1 MAQGT
6 FSNPEIVQEEVDIL
20 LIGGGMACCGAA
32 YEIMRWADAAKAES
46 GVDLKIKLV
55 DKAAMD
61 RSGAV
66 AQGLSA
72 INTYIGPD
80 QDPADYARMVSNDLM
95 GITRDDLAY
104 DLGRVVDDSVH
115 LFEEWGLPIWKTDA
129 DGVRHDG
136 AHSIGEG
143 LPALKDGGKPVR
155 SGKWQIMI
163 NGESYKWI
171 VAEAAKK
178 ALGMDRIQERIFI
191 VHLIN
196 DKNDPSR
203 IAGAAGFSTRDN
215 KIVIYKAKA
224 ILLAAGGCVNL
235 FRPRSVG
242 EGQGRAWYPVW
253 NAGSTYAMAAEAGA
267 EMTMMENRFV
277 PARFKDGYGPVGAWF
292 LLFKAQAVNANGEVY
307 MVRNKE
313 MLNDYPPYGQAAVPA
328 SCLRNHL
335 MLHEMKEGR
344 GPIYMDTVAALA
356 KLRETLTPKEV
367 KHLEAEAWED
377 FLDMCIGQCGV
388 WVGENIEPEKKN
400 SELMPTEP
408 YLLGSHSGC
417 CGIWVSGPEDLGAPT
432 DEEHEDKGK
441 VPAHLPKGW
450 NWGYRSMTT
459 VKGLFT
465 AGDGVGASG
474 HKFSSG
480 SHAEGRLAAK
490 AMVKYCVD
498 NKAFKP
504 EFEETPEQIAALI
517 WQPVKT
523 FLEHKDYTTAIDINP
538 HYITPKMLQFRL
550 QKIMD
555 EYVAGVATYYTTN
568 DKMLKVAEEK
578 LEMLKEDSLKM
589 RAKDL
594 HELLRAW
601 ENYHRVLTAEAHMK
615 HIQFREESRYP
626 GFYYRMD
633 KNFVDE
639 KNWKCF
645 VNSVYDKKSH
655 KWTVFKRKHMDLVDK
670 SKLFKAAA
678 H

>member
-1 MAQGT
+1 MEKETCT
-6 FSNPEIVQEEVDIL
+6 FSFCQKPAVEEIETDLL

-32 YEIMRWADAAKAES
+32 FEAARWANPK
-46 GVDLKIKLV
+46 KLRITMV
-55 DKAAMD
+55 DKAATD

-66 AQGLSA
+66 AMGLSA
-72 INTYIGPD
+72 INTYCGEN
-80 QDPADYARMVSNDLM
+80 DPADYVKYVRNDLM
-95 GITRDDLAY
+95 GITREDLVY
-104 DLGRVVDDSVH
+104 DLGRHVDDSVQ

-129 DGVRHDG
+129 NGERHDG
-136 AHSIGEG
+136 AAAIGEG
-143 LPALKDGGKPVR
+143 LPTLKEGGKPVR

-178 ALGMDRIQERIFI
+178 ALGMDRIDERIFI
-191 VHLIN
+191 VKLVN
-196 DKNDPSR
+196 DKNDKNR
-203 IAGAAGFSTRDN
+203 IAGAVGFSTRDH
-215 KIVIYKAKA
+215 KVVVYKAKA
-224 ILLAAGGCVNL
+224 ILLAAGGCVNI

-242 EGQGRAWYPVW
+242 EGTGRAWYPVW

-267 EMTMMENRFV
+267 ELTMMENRFV

-292 LLFKAQAVNANGEVY
+292 LLFKAQATNSNGEVY
-307 MVRNKE
+307 MVKNKE
-313 MLNDYPPYGQAAVPA
+313 LLNDYPPYGQAAVPA

-335 MLHEMKEGR
+335 MLKEMKEGR
-344 GPIYMDTVAALA
+344 GPIYMDTVTALA
-356 KLRETLTPKEV
+356 KLRETLSPREV

-377 FLDMCIGQCGV
+377 FLDMCVGQCGI

-417 CGIWVSGPEDLGAPT
+417 CGIWVSGPEDVGAPKT
-432 DEEHEDKGK
+432 EDHADAAKI
-441 VPAHLPKGW
+441 PAHLPKGW

-480 SHAEGRLAAK
+480 SHAEGRMCAK
-490 AMVKYCVD
+490 SMVKYCID
-498 NKAFKP
+498 NKDMKP
-504 EFEETPEQIAALI
+504 ELDTSIEQLVEDIYR
-517 WQPVKT
+517 PVRT
-523 FLEHKDYTTAIDINP
+523 YMEFKDYTTAIDVNP

-568 DKMLKVAEEK
+568 EVMLKVAQEK
-578 LEMLKEDSLKM
+578 LDMLKEDAMKM

-601 ENYHRVLTAEAHMK
+601 ENYHRILTAEAHLQ
-615 HIQFREESRYP
+615 HILFRQESRYP

-639 KNWKCF
+639 ENWHCF
-645 VNSVYDKKSH
+645 VNSVYDKETH
-655 KWTVFKRKHMDLVDK
+655 KWNCFKRKHVDLVDK
-670 SKLFKAAA
+670 SKLFKPAA

>member
-1 MAQGT
+1 MAGE
-6 FSNPEIVQEEVDIL
+6 FGNPEVVQEEVDIL

-32 YEIMRWADAAKAES
+32 YEIVQWAEAAKKEA

-72 INTYIGPD
+72 INTYIGTE

-104 DLGRVVDDSVH
+104 DLGRHVDDSVH
-115 LFEEWGLPIWKTDA
+115 LFEEWGLPIWKTDEN
-129 DGVRHDG
+129 GERHDG
-136 AHSIGEG
+136 SKG

-191 VHLIN
+191 VKLVN
-196 DKNDPSR
+196 DKNDKNR
-203 IAGAAGFSTRDN
+203 IAGAVGFSTRDQ
-215 KIVIYKAKA
+215 KVVVYKAKA
-224 ILLAAGGCVNL
+224 ILLAAGGCVNI

-242 EGQGRAWYPVW
+242 EGTGRAWYPVW

-267 EMTMMENRFV
+267 ELTMMENRFV

-292 LLFKAQAVNANGEVY
+292 LLFKAQATNAYGEVY
-307 MVRNKE
+307 MVKNKE
-313 MLNDYPPYGQAAVPA
+313 LLNDYPPYGQAAVPA

-335 MLHEMKEGR
+335 MLKEMKEGR
-344 GPIYMDTVAALA
+344 GPIYMDTVTALA
-356 KLRETLTPKEV
+356 KLRETLSPREV

-377 FLDMCIGQCGV
+377 FLDMCVGQCGI
-388 WVGENIEPEKKN
+388 WVGENVEPEKKN

-417 CGIWVSGPEDLGAPT
+417 CGIWVSGPTDVGAPT
-432 DEEHEDKGK
+432 AEEHPEKDKIPG
-441 VPAHLPKGW
+441 HLPSGW
-450 NWGYRSMTT
+450 SWGYRGMTT

-480 SHAEGRLAAK
+480 SHAEGRMAAK
-490 AMVKYCVD
+490 AMVQYCID
-498 NKAFKP
+498 NKDLKVELDTDPAQLVEEIYKP
-504 EFEETPEQIAALI
+504 VRTYLEF
-517 WQPVKT
+517 
-523 FLEHKDYTTAIDINP
+523 KDYTTAIDVNP
-538 HYITPKMLQFRL
+538 NYITPKMLQFRL

-568 DKMLKVAEEK
+568 ENMLNVAQEK
-578 LEMLKEDSLKM
+578 LDMLKEDAQKM

-601 ENYHRVLTAEAHMK
+601 ENYHRILTAEAHLQ
-615 HIQFREESRYP
+615 HILFRQESRYP

-639 KNWKCF
+639 ENWHCF
-645 VNSVYDKKSH
+645 VNSIYDKESK
-655 KWTVFKRKHMDLVDK
+655 KWTCFKRKHVDLVDK
-670 SKLFKAAA
+670 SKLFKPAA

>member
-1 MAQGT
+1 MSGT
-6 FSNPEIVQEEVDIL
+6 FDKPEIVQEEVDIL
-20 LIGGGMACCGAA
+20 LIGGGMACCGAG
-32 YEIMRWADAAKAES
+32 YEIMRWAEAVKAET
-46 GVDLKIKLV
+46 GQELKIKLV

-72 INTYIGPD
+72 INTYIGPE

-104 DLGRVVDDSVH
+104 DLGRNVDDSVH

-136 AHSIGEG
+136 AESQREG

-178 ALGMDRIQERIFI
+178 ALGLDRIQERVFI
-191 VHLIN
+191 VKLVN

-203 IAGAAGFSTRDN
+203 VAGAVGFSVREN
-215 KIVIYKAKA
+215 KIYVYKAKA
-224 ILLAAGGCVNL
+224 VLLAAGGCVNL
-235 FRPRSVG
+235 FRPRSVA
-242 EGQGRAWYPVW
+242 EGTGRAWYPVW

-267 EMTMMENRFV
+267 ELTMMKKPLRAGPLQGRLRPGRRLV
-277 PARFKDGYGPVGAWF
+277 PALQGQGHERVWRGLHGQEQGDAERLPALRAGRRSR
-292 LLFKAQAVNANGEVY
+292 LLPAQ
-307 MVRNKE
+307 
-313 MLNDYPPYGQAAVPA
+313 PPHAERDEGRPRPDLHGHRHRAGQAARDPDA
-328 SCLRNHL
+328 
-335 MLHEMKEGR
+335 EGSEAPR
-344 GPIYMDTVAALA
+344 GGSL
-356 KLRETLTPKEV
+356 
-367 KHLEAEAWED
+367 ED
-377 FLDMCIGQCGV
+377 FLDMCIGQCGI
-388 WVGENIEPEKKN
+388 WVGENIEPEKTM

-417 CGIWVSGPEDLGAPT
+417 CGIWVSGPTDVGAPT
-432 DEEHEDKGK
+432 TEELPG
-441 VPAHLPKGW
+441 VPEHLPKGW

-480 SHAEGRLAAK
+480 SHTEGRLASK
-490 AMVKYCVD
+490 AMVKYALD
-498 NKAFKP
+498 NKDWKVELDTDPAVLAEEIYKP
-504 EFEETPEQIAALI
+504 
-517 WQPVKT
+517 VRN
-523 FLEHKDYTTAIDINP
+523 FLEHKDYSTAIDVNP
-538 HYITPKMLQFRL
+538 NYITPKMLQFRL

-555 EYVAGVATYYTTN
+555 EYVAGVATYYNTN
-568 DKMLKVAEEK
+568 DKMLAVAEGK
-578 LEMLKEDSLKM
+578 LEMLKEDAQKM

-601 ENYHRVLTAEAHMK
+601 ENYHRILTAEAHMK

-626 GFYYRMD
+626 GFYYRTD

-639 KNWKCF
+639 QNWHVF
-645 VNSVYDKKSH
+645 VNSVYDKNTK
-655 KWTVFKRKHMDLVDK
+655 KWTCFKRKHVDLVDK

>member
-6 FSNPEIVQEEVDIL
+6 FGNPEVVQEEVDVL

-32 YEIMRWADAAKAES
+32 YEIMRWADAAKAEN
-46 GVDLKIKLV
+46 GVNLKIKLV

-72 INTYIGPD
+72 INTYIGPE

-95 GITRDDLAY
+95 GITRDDLTY
-104 DLGRVVDDSVH
+104 DIGRVVDDSVH

-129 DGVRHDG
+129 QGVRHDG
-136 AHSIGEG
+136 AQSISEG

-178 ALGMDRIQERIFI
+178 ALGTENIEERIFI

-203 IAGAAGFSTRDN
+203 IAGAAGFSTREN

-292 LLFKAQAVNANGEVY
+292 LLFKAQAINANGEVY
-307 MVRNKE
+307 MARNKE
-313 MLNDYPPYGQAAVPA
+313 MLNDYPPYGLAAVPA

-377 FLDMCIGQCGV
+377 FLDMCIGQCGI

-417 CGIWVSGPEDLGAPT
+417 CGIWVSGPEDVGAPL
-432 DEEHEDKGK
+432 DEEHEDKAK

-498 NKAFKP
+498 NKDFKP
-504 EFEETPEQIAALI
+504 EFSETTEQIAALI

-555 EYVAGVATYYTTN
+555 EYVAGIATYYNTN
-568 DKMLKVAEEK
+568 DKMLAVAEEK
-578 LEMLKEDSLKM
+578 LVFLKEDALKM

-626 GFYYRMD
+626 GFYYRTD
-633 KNFVDE
+633 KNFVDD

-655 KWTVFKRKHMDLVDK
+655 KWTCFKRKHVDLVDK

>member
-1 MAQGT
+1 M
-6 FSNPEIVQEEVDIL
+6 VEETVDIL
-20 LIGGGMACCGAA
+20 LIGGGMAACGAA
-32 YEIMRWADAAKAES
+32 YEIMRWTE
-46 GVDLKIKLV
+46 GTGLKVKLV

-72 INTYIGPD
+72 INTYMGG
-80 QDPADYARMVSNDLM
+80 QDPADYARMVANDLM

-104 DLGRVVDDSVH
+104 DVGRHVDDSVH
-115 LFEEWGLPIWKTDA
+115 LFEEWGLPIWKQPGDE
-129 DGVRHDG
+129 DK
-136 AHSIGEG
+136 
-143 LPALKDGGKPVR
+143 PLKDGGKPVR

-163 NGESYKWI
+163 NGESYKVI

-178 ALGMDRIQERIFI
+178 ALGMDNIQERVFI
-191 VHLIN
+191 VKLVN
-196 DKNDPSR
+196 DKNDPKR
-203 IAGAAGFSTRDN
+203 VAGAVGFSVRDH
-215 KIVIYKAKA
+215 KVYVYKFKA
-224 ILLAAGGCVNL
+224 CLLVAGGAVNI

-242 EGQGRAWYPVW
+242 EGTGRAWYPVW

-267 EMTMMENRFV
+267 ELTMMENRFV

-292 LLFKAQAVNANGEVY
+292 LLFKAKAVNAFGEVY
-307 MVRNKE
+307 MERNKE
-313 MLNDYPPYGQAAVPA
+313 MLKQYPPYGLAHVPA

-344 GPIYMDTVAALA
+344 GPIYMDTPTALA
-356 KLRETLTPKEV
+356 KLAETMTPKEI

-377 FLDMCIGQCGV
+377 FLDMCIGQAGV
-388 WVGENIEPEKKN
+388 WAGENIEPEKKP

-417 CGIWVSGPEDLGAPT
+417 SGIWVSGPEDLGAP
-432 DEEHEDKGK
+432 DDWH
-441 VPAHLPKGW
+441 
-450 NWGYRSMTT
+450 WGYRSMTT

-480 SHAEGRLAAK
+480 SHAEGRIAAK
-490 AMVKYCVD
+490 GMVKFALD
-498 NKAFKP
+498 NKDWVP
-504 EFEETPEQIAALI
+504 ELDTPVNELVEEIYR
-517 WQPVKT
+517 PVRT

-538 HYITPKMLQFRL
+538 NYITPRMLQFRL

-555 EYVAGVATYYTTN
+555 EYVAGVATWYQTN
-568 DKMLKVAEEK
+568 AKMLGVAEEK
-578 LEMLKEDSLKM
+578 LEMLKEDALKM

-601 ENYHRVLTAEAHMK
+601 ENYHRVLAAEAHMK

-633 KNFVDE
+633 FNMVDE

-645 VNSVYDKKSH
+645 VNSTYDRKTKK
-655 KWTVFKRKHMDLVDK
+655 WNVFKRPHVDLV
-670 SKLFKAAA
+670 SKPTAP
-678 H
+678 

>member
-1 MAQGT
+1 MAGE
-6 FSNPEIVQEEVDIL
+6 FGNPEVVQEEVDIL
-20 LIGGGMACCGAA
+20 LIGGGMACCGAG
-32 YEIMRWADAAKAES
+32 YEVMRWADAAKAET
-46 GVDLKIKLV
+46 GIDLKIKLV

-72 INTYIGPD
+72 INTYIGSE

-104 DLGRVVDDSVH
+104 DLGRNVDDSVH
-115 LFEEWGLPIWKTDA
+115 LFEEWGLPIWKTDEN
-129 DGVRHDG
+129 GERHDG
-136 AHSIGEG
+136 SQG

-171 VAEAAKK
+171 VAEATKK
-178 ALGMDRIQERIFI
+178 ALGMDRIEERIFI
-191 VHLIN
+191 VKLVN
-196 DKNDPSR
+196 DKNDPNR
-203 IAGAAGFSTRDN
+203 IAGAVGFSTRDH
-215 KIVIYKAKA
+215 KVVVYKAKA
-224 ILLAAGGCVNL
+224 ILLAAGGCVNI

-242 EGQGRAWYPVW
+242 EGTGRAWYPVW

-267 EMTMMENRFV
+267 ELTMMENRFV

-292 LLFKAQAVNANGEVY
+292 LLFKAQAVNAYGEVY
-307 MVRNKE
+307 MQKNKE
-313 MLNDYPPYGQAAVPA
+313 LLNDYPPYGQAAVPA

-335 MLHEMKEGR
+335 MLKEMKEGR
-344 GPIYMDTVAALA
+344 GPIYMDTVTALA
-356 KLRETLTPKEV
+356 KLRETLTPREV

-377 FLDMCIGQCGV
+377 FLDMCVGQCGI

-417 CGIWVSGPEDLGAPT
+417 CGIWVSGPTDIGAPT
-432 DEEHEDKGK
+432 DETHADAGK
-441 VPAHLPKGW
+441 IPAHLPKGW

-480 SHAEGRLAAK
+480 SHAEGRMCAK
-490 AMVKYCVD
+490 SMVKYCID
-498 NKAFKP
+498 NKDLKVELDTPVEQLVEEIYKP
-504 EFEETPEQIAALI
+504 
-517 WQPVKT
+517 VRT
-523 FLEHKDYTTAIDINP
+523 FLEFKDYTTAIDVNP
-538 HYITPKMLQFRL
+538 NYITPKMLQFRL

-555 EYVAGVATYYTTN
+555 EYVAGVATYYKTN
-568 DKMLKVAEEK
+568 ANMLQVAEDK
-578 LEMLKEDSLKM
+578 LGMLKEDAEKM

-601 ENYHRVLTAEAHMK
+601 ENYHRILTAEAHMK

-639 KNWKCF
+639 ENWHCF
-645 VNSVYDKKSH
+645 VNSVYDKNSKQ
-655 KWTVFKRKHMDLVDK
+655 WNCFKRAHVDIVDK
-670 SKLFKAAA
+670 SKLFKPAA

>member
-1 MAQGT
+1 MAGE
-6 FSNPEIVQEEVDIL
+6 FGNPTVVQEEVDVL
-20 LIGGGMACCGAA
+20 LIGGGMACCGAG
-32 YEIMRWADAAKAES
+32 YEIMRWADAAKAEL
-46 GVDLKIKLV
+46 GMDLKIKLV

-72 INTYIGPD
+72 INTYIGSE

-104 DLGRVVDDSVH
+104 DLGRNVDDSVH
-115 LFEEWGLPIWKTDA
+115 LFEEWGLPIWKTDEN
-129 DGVRHDG
+129 GERHDG
-136 AHSIGEG
+136 AQG

-171 VAEAAKK
+171 VAEATKK
-178 ALGMDRIQERIFI
+178 ALGMDRIEERIFI
-191 VHLIN
+191 VKLVN
-196 DKNDPSR
+196 DKNDPNR
-203 IAGAAGFSTRDN
+203 IAGAVGFSTREN
-215 KIVIYKAKA
+215 KVVVYKAKA
-224 ILLAAGGCVNL
+224 ILLAAGGCVNI

-242 EGQGRAWYPVW
+242 EGTGRAWYPVW

-267 EMTMMENRFV
+267 ELTMMENRFV

-292 LLFKAQAVNANGEVY
+292 LLFKAQAVNAYGEVY
-307 MVRNKE
+307 MVKNKE
-313 MLNDYPPYGQAAVPA
+313 LLNDYPPYGQAAVPA

-335 MLHEMKEGR
+335 MLKEMKEGR
-344 GPIYMDTVAALA
+344 GPIYMDTVTALA
-356 KLRETLTPKEV
+356 KLRETLTPREV

-377 FLDMCIGQCGV
+377 FLDMCVGQCGI

-417 CGIWVSGPEDLGAPT
+417 CGIWVSGPTDVGAPT
-432 DEEHEDKGK
+432 DEGHADAGK
-441 VPAHLPKGW
+441 IPGHLPKGW
-450 NWGYRSMTT
+450 SWGYRSMTT

-480 SHAEGRLAAK
+480 SHAEGRMCAK
-490 AMVKYCVD
+490 SMVQYCID
-498 NKAFKP
+498 NKDWKP
-504 EFEETPEQIAALI
+504 ELDTPVEQLVEEIYK
-517 WQPVKT
+517 PVRT
-523 FLEHKDYTTAIDINP
+523 YLEHKDYTTAIDVNP
-538 HYITPKMLQFRL
+538 NYITPKMAQFRL

-568 DKMLKVAEEK
+568 ANMLGVAEDK
-578 LEMLKEDSLKM
+578 LNMLKEDAEKM

-601 ENYHRVLTAEAHMK
+601 ENYHRILTAEAHMK

-639 KNWKCF
+639 ENWHCF
-645 VNSVYDKKSH
+645 VNSVYDKNSKQ
-655 KWTVFKRKHMDLVDK
+655 WNCFKRAHVDLVDK
-670 SKLFKAAA
+670 SKLFKPAA

>member
-1 MAQGT
+1 MSEGT
-6 FSNPEIVQEEVDIL
+6 FGNPTVVEEECDIL

-32 YEIMRWADAAKAES
+32 FEIMRWME
-46 GVDLKIKLV
+46 GTDLTVKLV

-72 INTYIGPD
+72 INTYIGPE

-104 DLGRVVDDSVH
+104 DVGRHVDESVH
-115 LFEEWGLPIWKTDA
+115 LFEEWGLPIWKLDENGERY
-129 DGVRHDG
+129 DGSKG
-136 AHSIGEG
+136 MT
-143 LPALKDGGKPVR
+143 PLKDGGTPVR

-191 VHLIN
+191 VKLLN

-203 IAGAAGFSTRDN
+203 IAGAVGFSTREN
-215 KIVIYKAKA
+215 KVVVYKFKA
-224 ILLAAGGCVNL
+224 CLLAAGGCVNI

-242 EGQGRAWYPVW
+242 EGTGRAWYPVW
-253 NAGSTYAMAAEAGA
+253 NAGSTYSMAAEAGA
-267 EMTMMENRFV
+267 ELTLMENRFV
-277 PARFKDGYGPVGAWF
+277 PTRFKDGYGPVGAWF
-292 LLFKAQAVNANGEVY
+292 LLFKSKATNAYGEAY
-307 MVRNKE
+307 MEKNKA
-313 MLNDYPPYGQAAVPA
+313 MLDDYPPYGHAAVPA

-335 MLHEMKEGR
+335 MLKEMKDGH
-344 GPIYMDTVAALA
+344 GPIWMDTVTALGN
-356 KLRETLTPKEV
+356 LRETLSPREV

-377 FLDMCIGQCGV
+377 FLDMCVGQCGI

-417 CGIWVSGPEDLGAPT
+417 CGIWTSGPDDVGAPT
-432 DEEHEDKGK
+432 TETEAG
-441 VPAHLPKGW
+441 VPDHLPSGW
-450 NWGYRSMTT
+450 NWGYRGMTT
-459 VKGLFT
+459 VGGLFT

-490 AMVKYCVD
+490 AMVKYCLD
-498 NKAFKP
+498 NKDMTP
-504 EFEETPEQIAALI
+504 EFAESVDQLVADV
-517 WQPVKT
+517 WKPVKT
-523 FLEHKDYTTAIDINP
+523 FLEFKDYSTAIDVNP
-538 HYITPKMLQFRL
+538 NYITPKMLQFRL

-555 EYVAGVATYYTTN
+555 EYVAGVATYYNTN
-568 DKMLKVAEEK
+568 AEMMQVAGEK
-578 LEMLKEDSLKM
+578 IDSLKEDAEKM

-601 ENYHRVLTAEAHMK
+601 ENYHRIITAEAHLK
-615 HIQFREESRYP
+615 HIEFRQESRYP
-626 GFYYRMD
+626 GFYYRTD

-639 KNWKCF
+639 ENWHCF
-645 VNSVYDKKSH
+645 VNSIYNKETGKF
-655 KWTVFKRKHMDLVDK
+655 TCFKRAHVDLVDK
-670 SKLFKAAA
+670 SKLFK
-678 H
+678 

>member
-1 MAQGT
+1 MAGT
-6 FSNPEIVQEEVDIL
+6 FEKPEIVQEEVDIL

-32 YEIMRWADAAKAES
+32 YEIVRWAEAAKAEK

-55 DKAAMD
+55 DKAALD

-72 INTYIGPD
+72 INTYIGPE

-104 DLGRVVDDSVH
+104 DLGRHVDDSVH
-115 LFEEWGLPIWKTDA
+115 LFEEWGLPIWKTDEN
-129 DGVRHDG
+129 GERHDG
-136 AHSIGEG
+136 SKG

-196 DKNDPSR
+196 DKNDKNR
-203 IAGAAGFSTRDN
+203 IAGAAGFSVREN

-242 EGQGRAWYPVW
+242 EGTGRAWYPVW

-267 EMTMMENRFV
+267 ELTMMENRFV

-292 LLFKAQAVNANGEVY
+292 LLFKAQATNANGEVY
-307 MVRNKE
+307 MVKNKE
-313 MLNDYPPYGQAAVPA
+313 LLNDYPPYGQAAVPA

-335 MLHEMKEGR
+335 MLKEMKEGR
-344 GPIYMDTVAALA
+344 GPIYMDTVTALA
-356 KLRETLTPKEV
+356 KLKETLSPREV

-377 FLDMCIGQCGV
+377 FLDMCVGQCGI

-417 CGIWVSGPEDLGAPT
+417 CGIWVSGPTDLGAPG
-432 DEEHEDKGK
+432 EETQAGIPD
-441 VPAHLPKGW
+441 HLPKGW

-480 SHAEGRLAAK
+480 SHAEGRICAK
-490 AMVKYCVD
+490 SMVQYCVD
-498 NKAFKP
+498 NKDLKV
-504 EFEETPEQIAALI
+504 EFSESAQEIADLI
-517 WQPVKT
+517 WAPVKNYLT
-523 FLEHKDYTTAIDINP
+523 HKNYTTAIDVNP

-578 LEMLKEDSLKM
+578 LEMLKEDSFKM

-601 ENYHRVLTAEAHMK
+601 ENYHRILTAEAHMK

-626 GFYYRMD
+626 GFYYRSD

-645 VNSVYDKKSH
+645 VNSIYDKKSH
-655 KWTVFKRKHMDLVDK
+655 KWTCFKRAHVDLVDK